1 MDPMV
6 WIVIGVVAL
15 IIVIA
20 LIALVARNSNRRK
33 LTEAAELR
41 RSARE
46 REQHLAQ
53 QDAVAR
59 EHEHRAGAAE
69 QEARAKAAEADKL
82 RAQAEHH
89 RGTLDEQERDVRRME
104 QTAEKLDPR
113 HRADD
118 LDRDFG
124 RDRDRVPGRD
134 HDRGASHGDRVV
146 DEGRGRPDHQ
156 SGVTEPGT
164 GARTEPGMDPGPGAG
179 PATASGTGI
188 DTGATARQ
196 GVGSE
201 STARPGVAPEAAGV
215 SETGTAGTGGRHA
228 RVDDPL
234 GPEADGETGRTTGTP
249 GKSAHPTTRP
259 DDQPGAVDKLL
270 GRTRRGE
277 PRR

>member
-20 LIALVARNSNRRK
+20 VIALVARNSNRRK

-118 LDRDFG
+118 LDRDSG

-134 HDRGASHGDRVV
+134 HDRGASHGGRVV

-156 SGVTEPGT
+156 GGVTEPGT
-164 GARTEPGMDPGPGAG
+164 GARTEPGMD
-179 PATASGTGI
+179 TE
-188 DTGATARQ
+188 ATARPEA
-196 GVGSE
+196 G
-201 STARPGVAPEAAGV
+201 PEAAGV
-215 SETGTAGTGGRHA
+215 SETGTADTGGRHA

-234 GPEADGETGRTTGTP
+234 GPEADGETGRMTGTP
-249 GKSAHPTTRP
+249 GNSAHPTTRP

-270 GRTRRGE
+270 GRTHRGE